1 MENSRL
7 TGRRGR
13 CILEISSETGYIGQ
27 FFGMLQVLRVFI
39 YSTLHGTVWPNRY
52 VLLVQY
58 AVLKTAYHHFLTRC
72 NMSDFWRLECD
83 ALSTRTTSNAAAEG
97 VVELI
102 ADGRWAK
109 MEGCQQNKLE
119 ADQVQETSLKQSQS
133 ERFFQQATGYHT
145 VPVRM
150 SSLNNTEAISCLLAC
165 CRSP

>member
-1 MENSRL
+1 MHCIVENSRL

-27 FFGMLQVLRVFI
+27 FFGILQVLPVFI
-39 YSTLHGTVWPNRY
+39 YSTLHCTVWPNWY
-52 VLLVQY
+52 ALLVQY

-102 ADGRWAK
+102 ADRRWAK
-109 MEGCQQNKLE
+109 MEGCQHNKAGGGPSAGNLTQTE
-119 ADQVQETSLKQSQS
+119 PKWAIFPTSDRLPH
-133 ERFFQQATGYHT
+133 G
-145 VPVRM
+145 
-150 SSLNNTEAISCLLAC
+150 AC
-165 CRSP
+165 